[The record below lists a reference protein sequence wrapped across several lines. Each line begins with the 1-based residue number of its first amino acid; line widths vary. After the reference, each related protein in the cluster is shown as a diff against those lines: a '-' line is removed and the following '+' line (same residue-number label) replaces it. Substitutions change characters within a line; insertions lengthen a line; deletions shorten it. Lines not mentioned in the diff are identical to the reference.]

1 MGEVSYKKVC
11 HLERCHKPFESKSR
25 NQKYCSDECL
35 AASRQVHRSRGKR
48 RRAYQKDAPNRR
60 AQSMSRAQAREFA
73 INELVLTICQGCGKP
88 TKVADIETHHRDGDP
103 FHNNLQNFALLCKK
117 CHAQADV
124 EWRKAKAANQPIPEC
139 RVWMLAAE
147 GNGITAS
154 WGVASF
160 RLSTVPY
167 MDPPT
172 PEPTLVNMVHDS
184 VIIEPTKVVPGTL
197 DPYLEGIMK
206 GGEEDCIDNWHEGEG
221 AVTLEGSCPSC
232 GQDED
237 VPHIDGATVAEIRET
252 GTFQIGGTD
261 EGE

>member
-11 HLERCHKPFESKSR
+11 HLERCHKPFEAPSR

-73 INELVLTICQGCGKP
+73 INELVITCCQGCGKP

-103 FHNNLQNFALLCKK
+103 FHNNLQNFALLCKP

-124 EWRKAKAANQPIPEC
+124 EWRKAKADKQPIPEC
-139 RVWMLAAE
+139 RKCMM
-147 GNGITAS
+147 
-154 WGVASF
+154 
-160 RLSTVPY
+160 VPQG
-167 MDPPT
+167 
-172 PEPTLVNMVHDS
+172 EHF
-184 VIIEPTKVVPGTL
+184 EVVPFDASAILNLAPPVLLFKAPTDTGVVPPMPEATGEFAGSS

-206 GGEEDCIDNWHEGEG
+206 GGGEESSTPPEILRLSDE
-221 AVTLEGSCPSC
+221 LEHHYRTRKNEP
-232 GQDED
+232 
-237 VPHIDGATVAEIRET
+237 
-252 GTFQIGGTD
+252 
-261 EGE
+261 